1 MKRKNRAT
9 KTATM
14 PQVNTKKTM
23 FLGLLRLMK
32 DRAAAANAMMKP
44 EHTVPDAKGVPVNSL
59 PKTLRR
65 YDVPNTKIVGARE
78 YANPAENACH
88 LPLVA
93 KLKLLRKAATHP
105 QIKEANVAI
114 RIRLIDVKT
123 SWGNPSFQGRMNGGL
138 KSGGYQSDT

>member
-9 KTATM
+9 KTATI
-14 PQVNTKKTM
+14 PHVNTKKAM

-44 EHTVPDAKGVPVNSL
+44 EDTMDDAKGVPANAL
-59 PKTLRR
+59 PKTLKR
-65 YDVPNTKIVGARE
+65 YAVPNTKIVGARE
-78 YANPAENACH
+78 YAIPAENASH

-93 KLKLLRKAATHP
+93 ELKLLRKAATHP
-105 QIKEANVAI
+105 QIKEANVAV

-123 SWGNPSFQGRMNGGL
+123 SRRSPSFQGRVNAGL
-138 KSGGYQSDT
+138 KRGGYQSDT